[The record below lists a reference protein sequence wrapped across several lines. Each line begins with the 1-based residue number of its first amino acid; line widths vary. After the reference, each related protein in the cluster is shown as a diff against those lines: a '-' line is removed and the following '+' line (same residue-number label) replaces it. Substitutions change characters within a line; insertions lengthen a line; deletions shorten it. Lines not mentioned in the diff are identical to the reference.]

1 LEELRRL
8 ERWRSQAITGVHVS
22 KVSNLGVTGKEAK
35 PAKETA
41 QQKPSL
47 LTRVKKMLPW
57 GKKSKKKDLEIYPL
71 F

>member
-1 LEELRRL
+1 
-8 ERWRSQAITGVHVS
+8 VS

-35 PAKETA
+35 PAKEAA

-47 LTRVKKMLPW
+47 VARLKKMLPW
-57 GKKSKKKDLEIYPL
+57 GKKSKKKDLEVYPL